1 MSAYGII
8 FSNIHDKNIP
18 ELTRLR
24 TIASVPFACRYR
36 FIDFTLSNMVNS
48 NIYNISVIT
57 SYNYQSLMDHIG
69 SGKDWDLARRSGGI
83 KILPPNIT
91 AYANPHPENTSGSRL
106 DSLKSVAASIARIKD
121 DYVVL
126 SDCDVICNVDFNDMI
141 RYHQET
147 GADMTMAVK
156 RVQLNPSNCGASVV
170 LNSDADGRI
179 SEVIAYP
186 RDYTGPAD
194 ISLNMIVMSTA
205 YLQQMV
211 LEASTRGYSSLTRDV
226 IARGISRDK
235 NFRIYRYDGYFAA
248 VTSFADY
255 YMHSMEL
262 ISDPSVRE
270 SLFGVKTRPVYTKV
284 RNSAPS
290 YYAAGSSV
298 KTSMVADG
306 SFIEGTVENSIIFR
320 GVRIGRNATVKNS
333 IIMQDTIV
341 GDGAFLNCVITDK
354 NAVVRDQRML
364 CGAETQPFYVS
375 KGMMI

>member
-8 FSNIHDKNIP
+8 FSNIHDNNIP

-83 KILPPNIT
+83 KILPPNIA
-91 AYANPHPENTSGSRL
+91 AYANPYENKRNTRL
-106 DSLKSVAASIARIKD
+106 DSLKSVIASISRIKD

-126 SDCDVICNVDFNDMI
+126 SDCDVICNVDFNDII

-147 GADMTMAVK
+147 GANMTVAVK
-156 RVQLNPSNCGASVV
+156 RVTLTPENSKTSVV
-170 LNSDADGRI
+170 FNSDENGRI
-179 SEVIAYP
+179 NEVIPYP
-186 RDYTGPAD
+186 TEYDGQAD
-194 ISLNMIVMSTA
+194 ISLNIIVMKTSD
-205 YLQQMV
+205 LQQMV
-211 LEASTRGYSSLTRDV
+211 VEAQTRGYSSLTRDV
-226 IARGISRDK
+226 IARCCGYKD
-235 NFRIYRYDGYFAA
+235 FRVYRYDGYFAA

-255 YMHSMEL
+255 YQHSMEL
-262 ISDPSVRE
+262 ISDPTVRD
-270 SLFGVKTRPVYTKV
+270 SLFGVKNRPVYTKV
-284 RNSAPS
+284 RNSAPT
-290 YYAAGSSV
+290 YYAVGSSV
-298 KTSMVADG
+298 KNSMVADG
-306 SFIEGTVENSIIFR
+306 CFIEGTVENSIIFR
-320 GVRIGRNATVKNS
+320 GAKIGRNATVKNS

-354 NAVVRDQRML
+354 NAVIRDQRML

-375 KGMMI
+375 KGKMI

>member
-8 FSNIHDKNIP
+8 FANIHDNNIP

-24 TIASVPFACRYR
+24 TIASVPYACRYR

-83 KILPPNIT
+83 KVLPPNIT
-91 AYANPHPENTSGSRL
+91 AYASPYDNKRNTRL
-106 DSLKSVAASIARIKD
+106 DSLKSVLASISRIKD

-147 GADMTMAVK
+147 GANMTIAVK
-156 RVQLNPSNCGASVV
+156 RVQLNRSNCATSVV
-170 LNSDADGRI
+170 FNSDEDGRI
-179 SEVIAYP
+179 KEVIAYP
-186 RDYTGPAD
+186 TDYEGQAD
-194 ISLNMIVMSTA
+194 ISLNMIVMKTSD
-205 YLQQMV
+205 LQQMV
-211 LEASTRGYSSLTRDV
+211 VEAQTRGYSSLTRDV
-226 IARGISRDK
+226 IARCLGYKD
-235 NFRIYRYDGYFAA
+235 FRVYRYDGYFAA
-248 VTSFADY
+248 ITSFADY
-255 YMHSMEL
+255 YQHSMEL
-262 ISDPSVRE
+262 ISDPTVRD
-270 SLFGVKTRPVYTKV
+270 SLFGVKNRPVYTKV
-284 RNSAPS
+284 RNSAPT
-290 YYAAGSSV
+290 YYAVGSSV
-298 KTSMVADG
+298 KNSMIADG
-306 SFIEGTVENSIIFR
+306 CFIEGTVENSIIFR
-320 GVRIGRNATVKNS
+320 GAKIGRNATVKNS
-333 IIMQDTIV
+333 VIMQDTIV

-375 KGMMI
+375 KGKMI

>member
-8 FSNIHDKNIP
+8 FSNIHDNNIP

-91 AYANPHPENTSGSRL
+91 AYANPHLETKSNSRL

-121 DYVVL
+121 EYVVL

-141 RYHQET
+141 RYHQDT
-147 GADMTMAVK
+147 GADMTIAVK
-156 RVQLNPSNCGASVV
+156 NVKLDRTNCGTSVIF
-170 LNSDADGRI
+170 NSDDDGRI
-179 SEVIAYP
+179 TEVIAYP
-186 RDYTGPAD
+186 VDYTGPAD
-194 ISLNMIVMSTA
+194 ISLNMIVMRTS

-211 LEASTRGYSSLTRDV
+211 LEAQTRGYSSLTRDV
-226 IARGISRDK
+226 IGRTLGHK
-235 NFRIYRYDGYFAA
+235 NYRIYLYDGYFAA
-248 VTSFADY
+248 ITSFADY

-262 ISDPSVRE
+262 LSNAGVRE
-270 SLFGVKTRPVYTKV
+270 SLFGVKSRPVYTKV
-284 RNSAPS
+284 RNSAPT
-290 YYAAGSSV
+290 YYAVGSSS
-298 KTSMVADG
+298 KNSMVADG
-306 SFIEGTVENSIIFR
+306 CFIEGSVENSIIFR
-320 GVRIGRNATVKNS
+320 GVKIGRNATVKNS

-354 NAVVRDQRML
+354 NAVIRDQRML

-375 KGMMI
+375 KGKMI

>member
-8 FSNIHDKNIP
+8 FSNIHDNNIP

-83 KILPPNIT
+83 KILPPNIA
-91 AYANPHPENTSGSRL
+91 AYANPYDNKRNTRL
-106 DSLKSVAASIARIKD
+106 DSLKSVQASISRIKD

-126 SDCDVICNVDFNDMI
+126 SDCDVICNVDFNDII

-147 GADMTMAVK
+147 GANMTVAVK
-156 RVQLNPSNCGASVV
+156 RVSLDRSNCSTSVIF
-170 LNSDADGRI
+170 NSDENGRI
-179 SEVIAYP
+179 NEVIAYP
-186 RDYTGPAD
+186 GDYEGQAD
-194 ISLNMIVMSTA
+194 ISLNLIVMKTA
-205 YLQQMV
+205 DLQQMV
-211 LEASTRGYSSLTRDV
+211 AEAQIRGYSSLTRDV
-226 IARGISRDK
+226 IARCLGYKD
-235 NFRIYRYDGYFAA
+235 FRVYRYDGYFAA
-248 VTSFADY
+248 ITSFADY
-255 YMHSMEL
+255 YRHSMEL
-262 ISDPSVRE
+262 LTDSAVRE
-270 SLFGVKTRPVYTKV
+270 NLFGVKNRPVYTKV
-284 RNSAPS
+284 RNSAPT
-290 YYAAGSSV
+290 YYAVGSSI
-298 KTSMVADG
+298 KNSMVADG
-306 SFIEGTVENSIIFR
+306 CFIEGSVENSIIFR
-320 GVRIGRNATVKNS
+320 GAKIGRNATVKNS

-354 NAVVRDQRML
+354 NAVIRDQRML

-375 KGMMI
+375 KGKMI